1 VGDARWWKIL
11 IIKLALAS
19 VACSASAQGLSPI
32 ALEELQPVFDRTIQ
46 LQRDV
51 ISAGRGIVAARTGLT
66 NSLCFSALSVS
77 LTLLSADLLRLQTL
91 VFLAE
96 QMHDPYDAQTVL
108 SQIKDGSV
116 ALLARIETDRRS
128 INQTPNSCPTNTFV
142 AVKAQE
148 LLNLYTSATS
158 ALRTIVSRL

>member
-1 VGDARWWKIL
+1 M
-11 IIKLALAS
+11 
-19 VACSASAQGLSPI
+19 
-32 ALEELQPVFDRTIQ
+32 
-46 LQRDV
+46 
-51 ISAGRGIVAARTGLT
+51 AARTGLT